1 MKVAGESCIFL
12 KMWCKV
18 FANRV
23 SKQFRGDDHS
33 VKSVYQ
39 DLLQPITPTGDEI
52 ILILVMLDVTQGSRV
67 FPGWLF
73 WSVAPVVSV
82 SSADD
87 RPPLLAASPPPSS
100 SV

>member
-39 DLLQPITPTGDEI
+39 DLLQPITPTGDE
-52 ILILVMLDVTQGSRV
+52 QSY
-67 FPGWLF
+67 
-73 WSVAPVVSV
+73 
-82 SSADD
+82 
-87 RPPLLAASPPPSS
+87 
-100 SV
+100 